1 MSYLCFPFLSFPLTM
16 AGLPALTSEQL
27 EAAGA
32 GKNPLEIIQWL
43 EMLEHSLQQASKVRS
58 TAASSTSPKQ
68 TRPHPLQ
75 HTHALLHP
83 HFSTLYLSQDQLK
96 SGTEHVLKL
105 LLFLLS
111 TPYGKP
117 VRYCASYVFK
127 HAGQRPQRERREE
140 KRREERERERGEREE
155 VKRERESVC
164 VCVCVCSPSLP
175 LAPSPFLAPYTR
187 IDDAAWCKPKTT
199 VIGIAWRVRL
209 RSCSTPRARPSWPGL
224 WRSSTR
230 S

>member
-140 KRREERERERGEREE
+140 KRREEKRERERRERRGQ
-155 VKRERESVC
+155 KRERECVC
-164 VCVCVCSPSLP
+164 VCVCVCVLP
-175 LAPSPFLAPYTR
+175 PSPLP
-187 IDDAAWCKPKTT
+187 P
-199 VIGIAWRVRL
+199 L
-209 RSCSTPRARPSWPGL
+209 PSSLHTHALTMLPGVN
-224 WRSSTR
+224 RKQR
-230 S
+230 